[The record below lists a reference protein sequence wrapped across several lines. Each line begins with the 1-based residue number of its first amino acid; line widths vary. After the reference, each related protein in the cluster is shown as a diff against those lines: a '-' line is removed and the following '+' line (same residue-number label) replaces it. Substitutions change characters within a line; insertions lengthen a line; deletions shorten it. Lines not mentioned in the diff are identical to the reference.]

1 MKQKV
6 LECIME
12 REALWELEISIKNNW
27 TKEAFDSIDNAILD
41 NLRKTYSE
49 ETLAEA
55 RMYHLVCITKST
67 IALKAGEQTS
77 FIVLQDNE
85 TEAIASYGIIV
96 DTANSSTMTAYETPK
111 QVKEIITYKEI

>member
-1 MKQKV
+1 MKQET
-6 LECIME
+6 LEAIME

-27 TKEAFDSIDNAILD
+27 SRTEFDSIDNAILD
-41 NLRKTYSE
+41 KLRESHSE
-49 ETLAEA
+49 EAMAEA

-67 IALKAGEQTS
+67 VALKAGEQTS

-85 TEAIASYGIIV
+85 TEAIASYGTIV

-111 QVKEIITYKEI
+111 QVKEVITYKEI